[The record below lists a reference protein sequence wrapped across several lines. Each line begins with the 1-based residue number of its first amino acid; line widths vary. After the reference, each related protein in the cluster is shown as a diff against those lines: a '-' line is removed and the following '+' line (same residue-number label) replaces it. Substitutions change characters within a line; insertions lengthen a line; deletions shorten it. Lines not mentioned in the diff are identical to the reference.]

1 MFAWWGRTVVRV
13 RWAVVIAGLA
23 FVVVGATWGTG
34 VFGAM
39 SNGGFEDPDSES
51 TRAAQR
57 IVTEVGQQ
65 DVHVIALYSSPTQTV
80 DDPAFREAV
89 SGTVA
94 ALRQR
99 PEVVQVVSYYE
110 TNAPAFVSTDR
121 HATYVAI
128 RVRAPGNADELA
140 AIRGSLAAPGLRTQ
154 VGGQTAAFA
163 DISDRVAADIGK
175 AEGLSMPILLVLLIF
190 VFGSVVAATT
200 PLMVGGLAILGAFV
214 ATRLLTQ
221 VTEVSI
227 FAINI
232 ITLVGLGLSIDYA
245 LFVVSRYREELDKG
259 HAVPEAIERTLATAG
274 RTVAV
279 SGLTVA
285 LAMASLLLFPQ
296 VFLRSMGFGGM
307 AAVLVAMLAS
317 LTVLPALLAILG
329 RRAFAW
335 RVRVP
340 GRQRATAPGATWA
353 RIAHAVMRRPV
364 LVVLGTVAV
373 LGVLASPFVRAEFG
387 GIDERVLP
395 PGTESRVVSEQIK
408 ANFPGGGVDHIKV
421 LVSGADQATTA
432 SLAADIGLLPHVTGA
447 QVAGNKDR
455 SWLIAVSYEGESGGP
470 VARGVVADIRALPKP
485 AGAEVLVGGRAAEL
499 TDLLASL
506 SRRLPGMA
514 LLVAGMTFVL
524 LFLAFG
530 SVLLPIKAVVMN
542 VVSIGASFGAVVWAF
557 QDGHLASLLGF
568 TSTGFL
574 ESTQLVLML
583 AILFGLSTDYEVFLL
598 SRVRVEWD
606 RTGDNTASV
615 AGGLQRTGRIITS
628 AALLLVVVIGGFA
641 TGGIVFIKMIGVGMI
656 VAIVVDATIVRALLV
671 PATMRLLGRANWWAP
686 GRWRRFIAGTACVRA
701 TASSRRPLP
710 CRSRCTPEA
719 NQRRPIVVAH
729 WCRHDRLYWGGRDVW
744 TSRWSCRPTRNG
756 SSPRAGSST
765 DAVASPPGR
774 SGSSRSCWALASS
787 RRCSWPT
794 ATASSC
800 CWARRWPSWAWRC
813 SAGTTAPSP
822 SAWRAVRSTPTA
834 VVPSG

>member
-1 MFAWWGRTVVRV
+1 MVGTDRGTGALGGGHRRSGIRRGWRDLGYRSLRRHEQRGVRRSRQRVDPRRPAHRHGGWPAGRPRDRPLLLAHPNGRRSRVPGGGQRYGRGAAAAPRGGAGRVVLRDQRTRV
-13 RWAVVIAGLA
+13 RLDRPARHVRRDPGAGSGQRRRARRHQGQLGGAWAA
-23 FVVVGATWGTG
+23 
-34 VFGAM
+34 
-39 SNGGFEDPDSES
+39 
-51 TRAAQR
+51 
-57 IVTEVGQQ
+57 
-65 DVHVIALYSSPTQTV
+65 Y
-80 DDPAFREAV
+80 
-89 SGTVA
+89 
-94 ALRQR
+94 
-99 PEVVQVVSYYE
+99 
-110 TNAPAFVSTDR
+110 
-121 HATYVAI
+121 
-128 RVRAPGNADELA
+128 PG
-140 AIRGSLAAPGLRTQ
+140 RR
-154 VGGQTAAFA
+154 
-163 DISDRVAADIGK
+163 ADIGK

-432 SLAADIGLLPHVTGA
+432 SLAADIGRLPHVTGA

-470 VARGVVADIRALPKP
+470 VARCVVADIRALPKP

-574 ESTQLVLML
+574 ESTQVVLML

-598 SRVRVEWD
+598 SRVREEWD

-641 TGGIVFIKMIGVGMI
+641 TGGIVFIKMIGV
-656 VAIVVDATIVRALLV
+656 
-671 PATMRLLGRANWWAP
+671 
-686 GRWRRFIAGTACVRA
+686 
-701 TASSRRPLP
+701 
-710 CRSRCTPEA
+710 
-719 NQRRPIVVAH
+719 
-729 WCRHDRLYWGGRDVW
+729 
-744 TSRWSCRPTRNG
+744 
-756 SSPRAGSST
+756 
-765 DAVASPPGR
+765 
-774 SGSSRSCWALASS
+774 
-787 RRCSWPT
+787 
-794 ATASSC
+794 
-800 CWARRWPSWAWRC
+800 
-813 SAGTTAPSP
+813 
-822 SAWRAVRSTPTA
+822 
-834 VVPSG
+834 